1 MAASTKH
8 ASQARDMGP
17 PSMVGSP
24 APKGALLS
32 DKYAVGEE
40 LGRGAFG
47 QVQMAV
53 LQLLALPTCWSMP
66 GLGAHQRATAI
77 TRIII

>member
-1 MAASTKH
+1 
-8 ASQARDMGP
+8 MGP
-17 PSMVGSP
+17 SAMLGSP

-47 QVQMAV
+47 QVQV
-53 LQLLALPTCWSMP
+53 PH
-66 GLGAHQRATAI
+66 GLVWMFVPACIGLRVHLRWQ
-77 TRIII
+77 

>member
-1 MAASTKH
+1 MAASSRH

-17 PSMVGSP
+17 SSMLGSP

-47 QVQMAV
+47 QVQV
-53 LQLLALPTCWSMP
+53 LHGTVWMLVACC
-66 GLGAHQRATAI
+66 GLRLHLRWQ
-77 TRIII
+77 